1 MTTRMHRKSEM
12 CLAPQD
18 QPGDQENQGEKNRR
32 AHSQRPYEP
41 ACVNLRK
48 TTHCIDVRGVSS
60 TPSARTPAMTLQK
73 MRISEI
79 HATAGIILK
88 SRSCCLANRGLR
100 ACGEALAMMAYPV
113 KKNDW
118 AAISQES
125 RCTIRL
131 SSCWIWSRMVR
142 YQSAGLSRLA
152 AGILMRRALRL
163 PELRRRKCV
172 RCGLKSRTTLVQV
185 PWRDLPE

>member
-1 MTTRMHRKSEM
+1 
-12 CLAPQD
+12 
-18 QPGDQENQGEKNRR
+18 
-32 AHSQRPYEP
+32 
-41 ACVNLRK
+41 
-48 TTHCIDVRGVSS
+48 
-60 TPSARTPAMTLQK
+60 MTLQK

-79 HATAGIILK
+79 HATAGIILE

-152 AGILMRRALRL
+152 AGTLMRRALRL

-185 PWRDLPE
+185 PWRDLPEDAVVPLPAPLRPSEEFGRGDC